1 LPCVT
6 IGITE
11 KKISVSRDGWTF
23 EGCAWCGRGVFVSEG
38 YLKCSNDH
46 NNPRVTPRLLV
57 MKLFIFI
64 DLLTFC
70 FVFLPL
76 KIFMSF
82 RYKLHLEVTHHQE
95 KTIFVFSDPACA
107 NYFGISA
114 LKLKRSL
121 SSVCNFLY
129 FIIQL

>member
-1 LPCVT
+1 MHV
-6 IGITE
+6 
-11 KKISVSRDGWTF
+11 KKTRLGDGWTF

-46 NNPRVTPRLLV
+46 NNPRVTPR
-57 MKLFIFI
+57 
-64 DLLTFC
+64 
-70 FVFLPL
+70 
-76 KIFMSF
+76 
-82 RYKLHLEVTHHQE
+82 YKLHLEVSHHQE

-121 SSVCNFLY
+121 SSVDQSDARFYPLMLDNLLGLKIVGKWSPTFKAM
-129 FIIQL
+129 FVESFSTD